1 MEMRMANR
9 WHKVMVN
16 GIARYRSSAS
26 KSYVSYNVAKDSW
39 SSKMLP
45 GNMPV
50 EQLAKAPRVIKVK
63 GTAWG
68 VEVVR
73 SYMEGE
79 LPVTHVLAYRGV
91 DKQYGWVDGKHVVV
105 KPADPTQVY
114 FASYSAIESDRAENV
129 KYLAQEKARIGKA
142 VPKYHS
148 ECHYND
154 VVIVELS

>member
-1 MEMRMANR
+1 MANR

-45 GNMPV
+45 GNIAV
-50 EQLAKAPRVIKVK
+50 EQLAKAPKVIKVK

-79 LPVTHVLAYRGV
+79 EPVTHILAYRGV
-91 DKQYGWVDGKHVVV
+91 EARTQWDNEKRADVVV
-105 KPADPTQVY
+105 KPADPKAVR
-114 FASYSAIESDRAENV
+114 FAFYPAIESQRAASVE
-129 KYLAQEKARIGKA
+129 YLAHEKARIGKP